1 MASDEPGWDLYRSFL
16 AVASAGSLSAA
27 AQALG
32 MTQPS
37 LGRHVRQLEKKLG
50 VVLFTRSP
58 RGLALTDA
66 GAELAGHARA
76 MQAAAAAL
84 RRAAAGS
91 QDEMRGVVRISCSE
105 VIGGEAMPPIL
116 TELRRR
122 EPGIVIELSV
132 SDTTDDLLRKDADI
146 GVRRLRPGQAALVVR
161 RLGVFGVGLY
171 AHRRYLKEHG
181 TPRTPAELRQHAL
194 VGFDHELPAFREM
207 RGGARGGEIYTRDKF
222 ALRTDSGLVRLAAI
236 RAGYG
241 IGVYQHAL
249 ARRERLVRV
258 LPDACALDMDAWL
271 VMHEDLRADRR
282 VRLVYD
288 YLCEALAAFATGNQ

>member
-1 MASDEPGWDLYRSFL
+1 MAFDEPGWDLYRSFL

-27 AQALG
+27 AQALD

-37 LGRHVRQLEKKLG
+37 LGRHVRQLEAKLG

-58 RGLALTDA
+58 RGLALTEA
-66 GAELAGHARA
+66 GAELAGHARN
-76 MQAAAAAL
+76 MEAAAGAL
-84 RRAAAGS
+84 RRAASAG
-91 QDEMRGVVRISCSE
+91 QDGMCGVVRISCSE
-105 VIGGEAMPPIL
+105 LIGGEVMPAIL

-122 EPGIVIELSV
+122 QPGIVIELSL

-146 GVRRLRPGQAALVVR
+146 GVRRLRPSQAALVAR
-161 RLGVFGVGLY
+161 RLGNFGVGLY

-181 TPRTPAELRQHAL
+181 APSTLAELQRHT
-194 VGFDHELPAFREM
+194 VIGFDRELPALLDM
-207 RGGARGGEIYTRDKF
+207 RRGARGGVMYARDKF
-222 ALRTDSGLVRLAAI
+222 ALRTDSALIRLAAV

-258 LPDACALDMDAWL
+258 LPDACALDMEAWL

-288 YLCEALAAFATGNQ
+288 HLFEALAAFATDNS

>member
-1 MASDEPGWDLYRSFL
+1 MASDEPSWDLYRSFF

-27 AQALG
+27 AQMLG

-37 LGRHVRQLEKKLG
+37 LGRHVRELEANLG

-66 GAELAGHARA
+66 GAELAGHARS
-76 MQAAAAAL
+76 MEAAASAL

-91 QDEMRGVVRISCSE
+91 HGEMRGVVRISCSE
-105 VIGGEAMPPIL
+105 VIGGEAMPAIL

-122 EPGIVIELSV
+122 QPGIVIELSV
-132 SDTTDDLLRKDADI
+132 SDTTDDLLRKEADI
-146 GVRRLRPGQAALVVR
+146 GVRRQRPSQAALVAR
-161 RLGVFGVGLY
+161 RLGIFGVGLY
-171 AHRRYLKEHG
+171 AHRRYLKEYG
-181 TPRTPAELRQHAL
+181 TPHTLSELQQHAL
-194 VGFDHELPAFREM
+194 IGFDHELPALREM
-207 RGGARGGEIYTRDKF
+207 RGSARGGAVYARDKF
-222 ALRTDSGLVRLAAI
+222 ALRTDSGLIRLAAI

-258 LPDACALDMDAWL
+258 LPDACALDMETWL

-288 YLCEALAAFATGNQ
+288 YLCEALAAFATDKS